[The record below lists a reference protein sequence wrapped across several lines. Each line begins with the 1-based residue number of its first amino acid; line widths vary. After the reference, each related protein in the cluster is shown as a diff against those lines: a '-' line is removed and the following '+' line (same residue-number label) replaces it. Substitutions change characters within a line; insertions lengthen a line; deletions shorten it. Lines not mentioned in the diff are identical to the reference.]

1 MHRRGY
7 LTQSNPSYRTERR
20 GSEAS
25 PEKKRRELNSIEM
38 VELGSDVT
46 IRKQNSIEMVE
57 LGSDVAISDDEETAM
72 VDLEQDTGASDDG
85 PGATGGDSLLQGE
98 ALRNEASEAASETPT
113 PIDGGPKEDDEHIY
127 MELVKGWRGN
137 YGAFVSID
145 DVRCRTFI
153 C

>member
-7 LTQSNPSYRTERR
+7 LTQFKPSYRAERR
-20 GSEAS
+20 GSEGS
-25 PEKKRRELNSIEM
+25 PDKKKRRKLNSIEM
-38 VELGSDVT
+38 VETGSDGV
-46 IRKQNSIEMVE
+46 
-57 LGSDVAISDDEETAM
+57 ISDDEEKVM

-85 PGATGGDSLLQGE
+85 PGATGGDGLLHEE
-98 ALRNEASEAASETPT
+98 ALGNEADEAASDTPT

-145 DVRCRTFI
+145 EVRS
-153 C
+153 